1 MMAVSFQE
9 TTLDT
14 GDEDDRAVL
23 VMRDGR
29 LAAVLSRLSE
39 MHEEM
44 AGQWFVE
51 ALFAPAPDTQR
62 HVFTD
67 PDAFVAWL
75 AGEIVSGDQPRS

>member
-1 MMAVSFQE
+1 MAVSFQDI
-9 TTLDT
+9 TLDT
-14 GDEDDRAVL
+14 DDGDDRAVL

-29 LAAVLSRLSE
+29 VAAVLSRLSE
-39 MHEEM
+39 IHAEM

-67 PDAFVAWL
+67 PAAFAAWL
-75 AGEIVSGDQPRS
+75 VGETV